1 MSSTAWVITVA
12 YSVLTIIGVGIAL
25 VVFRSTR
32 VGFRVRTAS
41 RASLE
46 RREGYWGIAVV
57 AFLVVVLGGTIFE
70 IPYWSDNSN
79 AKTAQTVE
87 ITGRQF
93 AWTVNP
99 PRIKAGEKTR
109 VELRAVDVN
118 HGLGLYNPNDTLIK
132 QVNVLPGVTQT
143 FVITFKKPGTY
154 KLRCL
159 EFCGVDHHLME
170 NSLEVTR

>member
-1 MSSTAWVITVA
+1 MSTTAWVITITYA
-12 YSVLTIIGVGIAL
+12 SATIIGVAIAL
-25 VVFRSTR
+25 IVFRSTR

-57 AFLVVVLGGTIFE
+57 AFLVAVLGGTIFQV
-70 IPYWSDNSN
+70 PYWSDNSDKS
-79 AKTAQTVE
+79 AAQRIE

-93 AWTVNP
+93 AWSVNP
-99 PRIKAGEKTR
+99 PRVKAGVRTK
-109 VELRAVDVN
+109 VELHAADVN
-118 HGLGLYNPNDTLIK
+118 HALGVYDPDDTLVK

-143 FVITFKKPGTY
+143 FFITFKKSGTY

-170 NSLEVTR
+170 NDLEVTR